1 MPCIPVSVIL
11 PPPLDSAFGALAE
24 SVIGGKFLDSV
35 GRRKN
40 GFFPASPTQE
50 DFQDISVGPMTNT
63 RLYILYLK
71 FHNTLSTKQIL
82 VLTGFGL
89 VKVPDI
95 LTHNPPRSKKPTR
108 AEIYEIKPN
117 SPTGLVDGAAKLAAV
132 TTLYSALG
140 LPYTQGVVWS
150 PDDRILLSKGDPL
163 GVHLEV
169 YFHYK
174 RVSPG
179 LIVYDICI
187 EGELEKIAL
196 AVLLAI
202 LAIIL
207 ALLLKGA
214 RLPLPMP
221 EPVPVP
227 VA

>member
-11 PPPLDSAFGALAE
+11 PPPLDSAFGAIAE

-35 GRRKN
+35 GRRAK

-50 DFQDISVGPMTNT
+50 DFQDISVGPVTNV

-71 FHNTLSTKQIL
+71 FHNTLSTKQLL
-82 VLTGFGL
+82 VLTGAGL
-89 VKVPDI
+89 VKVPD
-95 LTHNPPRSKKPTR
+95 LMTHNPSRSRTPAR

-117 SPTGLVDGAAKLAAV
+117 SPTGLVDGAAKLLAV
-132 TTLYSALG
+132 TTLYATLA
-140 LPYTQGVVWS
+140 LPYKSGTVWT

-174 RVSPG
+174 RISPG

-202 LAIIL
+202 LAILL
-207 ALLLKGA
+207 ALILRGA
-214 RLPLPMP
+214 RTPLPMP
-221 EPVPVP
+221 DPAVVP